1 MSASKGGLLVDPDY
15 LRSHT
20 LAAKATGS
28 GLQLQETMGSA
39 FFCCLVFDM
48 APDANN
54 KRRGLKNEW
63 RPISGRAAGA

>member
-28 GLQLQETMGSA
+28 GLQLQETLGSA

-48 APDANN
+48 APDASN
-54 KRRGLKNEW
+54 
-63 RPISGRAAGA
+63 